1 MGITRIVWVGY
12 EYYPY
17 PTHIIKKKKKKPK
30 PFLLLLTLSLS
41 LCLSALSLSLS
52 KHLLQCHS
60 LMVAMVVSLLVSS
73 LPLLIAIG
81 DVLVPFVLISS
92 FTCIE
97 CYSLKE
103 HLWWY
108 AFKSSLTDIPLIS
121 VVRLDCTFSDIPLV
135 SVLPNNIIICTFS
148 DFMLLNCNLR
158 FPGSLKESKFKAILI
173 LLLFF
178 FI

>member
-1 MGITRIVWVGY
+1 MD
-12 EYYPY
+12 
-17 PTHIIKKKKKKPK
+17 IIHTQPILFKKKKKKPK
-30 PFLLLLTLSLS
+30 SFLPSLT
-41 LCLSALSLSLS
+41 LSLSLS

-60 LMVAMVVSLLVSS
+60 LVAMVVSLHVSS

-97 CYSLKE
+97 CYGLKE
-103 HLWWY
+103 HLRWY
-108 AFKSSLTDIPLIS
+108 AFKSSLIDIPLVS
-121 VVRLDCTFSDIPLV
+121 VVRSDCTFSDIPLI
-135 SVLPNNIIICTFS
+135 SILPNDIIIYRFS
-148 DFMLLNCNLR
+148 DFSLLNCNLR

-178 FI
+178 FCLSFIFW